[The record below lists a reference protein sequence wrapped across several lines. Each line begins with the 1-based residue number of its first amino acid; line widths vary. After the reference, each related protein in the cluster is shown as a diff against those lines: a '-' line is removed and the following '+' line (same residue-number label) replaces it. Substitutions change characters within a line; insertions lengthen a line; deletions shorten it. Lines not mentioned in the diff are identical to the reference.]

1 MTTNRT
7 YIRTSASAQT
17 LPWNGARVSTQEVS
31 PQSVSAVRDLVSEL
45 SAAYDRGWQPADLI
59 HLARRS
65 KEASDADLAATT
77 ILFDAKASRASDRAP
92 LEWVGQLQTIGEQ
105 YPKSRRIAS
114 RITVDD
120 DVFRSLAAGLLFQD
134 PYFLVS
140 QIVDVARSWMRLPQW
155 TVLLA
160 PPSTWPSQR
169 TDTSYVGVGDT
180 EVDAKVLKRI
190 RGLLAKA
197 EATNFAEE
205 AEIFTAKAQELMT
218 RYAIDSALLHSRAG
232 VTDTSVNARRIH
244 IENPYVKEKVHLLTE
259 IGESNRVRTVWFSDI
274 ALATVVGT
282 PVDLQQVDMLFTSL
296 LVQATR
302 AMQFADSSN
311 RGGSRTTS
319 FRKGFL
325 AGFASRIG
333 HRLRDAGTKAT
344 AEAADAAS
352 MDVADLLPILATTSE
367 AVDAE
372 FDRLFPT
379 TRKTRGRSV
388 DAEGWHAGQAAA
400 DDANLRPGA
409 PAVNRSR

>member
-1 MTTNRT
+1 
-7 YIRTSASAQT
+7 
-17 LPWNGARVSTQEVS
+17 
-31 PQSVSAVRDLVSEL
+31 
-45 SAAYDRGWQPADLI
+45 
-59 HLARRS
+59 
-65 KEASDADLAATT
+65 
-77 ILFDAKASRASDRAP
+77 
-92 LEWVGQLQTIGEQ
+92 
-105 YPKSRRIAS
+105 
-114 RITVDD
+114 
-120 DVFRSLAAGLLFQD
+120 
-134 PYFLVS
+134 
-140 QIVDVARSWMRLPQW
+140 MRLPQW

-169 TDTSYVGVGDT
+169 THTSYAGVGDT

-274 ALATVVGT
+274 ALADRRRHSGRPSASRHAVH
-282 PVDLQQVDMLFTSL
+282 FTTCTGNPCN
-296 LVQATR
+296 AIR
-302 AMQFADSSN
+302 PDSSN

-409 PAVNRSR
+409 PRREPLPLVLSSGQDRLVQLTLGDSGRCDQSTRVLQSCSPLDQPFHLVDQIGRIRCHQHCAFEHHRDLTANALGSPSS

>member
-1 MTTNRT
+1 
-7 YIRTSASAQT
+7 
-17 LPWNGARVSTQEVS
+17 
-31 PQSVSAVRDLVSEL
+31 
-45 SAAYDRGWQPADLI
+45 
-59 HLARRS
+59 
-65 KEASDADLAATT
+65 
-77 ILFDAKASRASDRAP
+77 
-92 LEWVGQLQTIGEQ
+92 
-105 YPKSRRIAS
+105 
-114 RITVDD
+114 
-120 DVFRSLAAGLLFQD
+120 
-134 PYFLVS
+134 
-140 QIVDVARSWMRLPQW
+140 MRLPQW

-169 TDTSYVGVGDT
+169 THTSYAGVGDT

-311 RGGSRTTS
+311 RGGSRTTLVPQGVPGW
-319 FRKGFL
+319 FCQPNRTPL
-325 AGFASRIG
+325 TRRRHQG
-333 HRLRDAGTKAT
+333 HR
-344 AEAADAAS
+344 
-352 MDVADLLPILATTSE
+352 
-367 AVDAE
+367 
-372 FDRLFPT
+372 
-379 TRKTRGRSV
+379 
-388 DAEGWHAGQAAA
+388 
-400 DDANLRPGA
+400 
-409 PAVNRSR
+409 

>member
-1 MTTNRT
+1 
-7 YIRTSASAQT
+7 
-17 LPWNGARVSTQEVS
+17 
-31 PQSVSAVRDLVSEL
+31 
-45 SAAYDRGWQPADLI
+45 
-59 HLARRS
+59 
-65 KEASDADLAATT
+65 
-77 ILFDAKASRASDRAP
+77 
-92 LEWVGQLQTIGEQ
+92 
-105 YPKSRRIAS
+105 
-114 RITVDD
+114 
-120 DVFRSLAAGLLFQD
+120 
-134 PYFLVS
+134 
-140 QIVDVARSWMRLPQW
+140 
-155 TVLLA
+155 
-160 PPSTWPSQR
+160 
-169 TDTSYVGVGDT
+169 
-180 EVDAKVLKRI
+180 
-190 RGLLAKA
+190 
-197 EATNFAEE
+197 
-205 AEIFTAKAQELMT
+205 
-218 RYAIDSALLHSRAG
+218 
-232 VTDTSVNARRIH
+232 
-244 IENPYVKEKVHLLTE
+244 VKEKVHLLTE

>member
-1 MTTNRT
+1 
-7 YIRTSASAQT
+7 
-17 LPWNGARVSTQEVS
+17 
-31 PQSVSAVRDLVSEL
+31 
-45 SAAYDRGWQPADLI
+45 
-59 HLARRS
+59 
-65 KEASDADLAATT
+65 
-77 ILFDAKASRASDRAP
+77 
-92 LEWVGQLQTIGEQ
+92 
-105 YPKSRRIAS
+105 
-114 RITVDD
+114 
-120 DVFRSLAAGLLFQD
+120 
-134 PYFLVS
+134 
-140 QIVDVARSWMRLPQW
+140 
-155 TVLLA
+155 
-160 PPSTWPSQR
+160 
-169 TDTSYVGVGDT
+169 
-180 EVDAKVLKRI
+180 
-190 RGLLAKA
+190 
-197 EATNFAEE
+197 
-205 AEIFTAKAQELMT
+205 
-218 RYAIDSALLHSRAG
+218 
-232 VTDTSVNARRIH
+232 
-244 IENPYVKEKVHLLTE
+244 
-259 IGESNRVRTVWFSDI
+259 NRVRTVWFSDI

-311 RGGSRTTS
+311 RGGSRTSS

-409 PAVNRSR
+409 PAVHRSR